1 MIGIYKITSPSGK
14 IYIGQSV
21 HIQNRFSAYRRLS
34 NCSEQHKLYRSFL
47 KYGVE
52 FHIFEVLEECIVE
65 KLNQQERYW
74 QDFYNAVAEGLNCM
88 LTGLDDRI
96 GSHSQE
102 TIEKMRIA
110 AKGRPKSL
118 EHIEKIRQARLGTK
132 QSAETREKRKQTLKV
147 ICSSKEFLDKV
158 TRRAVLQIKDSEVVQ
173 EFPSIL
179 TAKQLTGITTITD
192 CLAGRVKVAG
202 GFVWKYKEKELEN

>member
-21 HIQNRFSAYRRLS
+21 NIQSRFNNYRRLS

-47 KYGVE
+47 KYGAE
-52 FHIFEVLEECIVE
+52 SHIFEILEECVVG

-74 QDFYNAVAEGLNCM
+74 QDFYNTVVEGLNCM
-88 LTGLDDRI
+88 LTGVDDRT
-96 GSHSQE
+96 GSHSQQ

-132 QSAETREKRKQTLKV
+132 QSTETREKRKQTLKV

-158 TRRAVLQIKDSEVVQ
+158 TRKAVLQIKDSEVVQ

-179 TAKQLTGITTITD
+179 TAKQLTGISTIGD

-202 GFVWKYKEKELEN
+202 GFIWKYKEKEL

>member
-21 HIQNRFSAYRRLS
+21 DIEKRFSAYRRLS

-52 FHIFEVLEECIVE
+52 FHIFEVLEECVLE

-88 LTGLDDRI
+88 LTGIDGRI

-110 AKGRPKSL
+110 AKGKAKSL
-118 EHIEKIRQARLGTK
+118 EHVEKIRQARLGTK
-132 QSAETREKRKQTLKV
+132 QTQETIQKRKHTLEPVHNSEEWLAKIPRKPV
-147 ICSSKEFLDKV
+147 Q
-158 TRRAVLQIKDSEVVQ
+158 QIKDSQVVA
-173 EFPSIL
+173 EYPSIRK
-179 TAKQLTGITTITD
+179 AKRTTGITTIGD
-192 CLAGRVKVAG
+192 CLAGRVKIAG
-202 GFVWKYKEKELEN
+202 GFTWKYKEKEL

>member
-21 HIQNRFSAYRRLS
+21 NIQSRFSAYMRLS

-52 FHIFEVLEECIVE
+52 FHIFEVLEECVIE

-74 QDFYNAVAEGLNCM
+74 QDFYNAVVEGLNCM
-88 LTGLDDRI
+88 LTGVGDRI
-96 GSHSQE
+96 GSHSQQ

-110 AKGRPKSL
+110 AKGKPKSL
-118 EHIEKIRQARLGTK
+118 EHAEKIRQARLGTK
-132 QSAETREKRKQTLKV
+132 QSQETIQKRKRTQEPMH
-147 ICSSKEFLDKV
+147 SSEEWLAKIPRKPVVQL
-158 TRRAVLQIKDSEVVQ
+158 KDSQIVAEY
-173 EFPSIL
+173 PSIRK
-179 TAKQLTGITTITD
+179 AKRVTGITTIGD
-192 CLAGRVKVAG
+192 CLAGRVKKAG
-202 GFVWKYKEKELEN
+202 GFVWKYRD